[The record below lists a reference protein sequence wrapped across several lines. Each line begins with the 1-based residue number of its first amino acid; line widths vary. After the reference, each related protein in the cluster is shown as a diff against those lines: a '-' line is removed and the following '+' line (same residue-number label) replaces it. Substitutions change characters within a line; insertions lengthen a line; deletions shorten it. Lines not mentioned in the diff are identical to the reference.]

1 MIRFESVKTRP
12 QNGLVMNEKSN
23 MPSNNLASMTV
34 AKFTKIEA
42 HRDEH
47 NDLLY
52 IHGISDLQRDRLIFM
67 ILNSE
72 GEQIRD
78 GAFQTKL
85 DGTWGP
91 VTTIILQKFSPQKFT
106 LRLREEGNNEIL
118 DEQDFEWKGFEKT
131 KTKDIHQ
138 ELLNPQPRIS
148 IADLIEKFE
157 KSLRKVVFEIPK
169 KEFDIHNAV
178 EQLLAGT
185 HYENKF
191 SRDSDTVV
199 ISGRTY
205 KKPDFVFD
213 ELNLALEVKLCNSKD
228 DAKKIIEEMNADI
241 IPYTK
246 KYEYVI
252 FLVYDLGFILDVDDF
267 VSDYHNRF
275 SNIRVVIV
283 KH

>member
-1 MIRFESVKTRP
+1 
-12 QNGLVMNEKSN
+12 
-23 MPSNNLASMTV
+23 MTI
-34 AKFTKIEA
+34 AKFTKIEP

-52 IHGISDLQRDRLIFM
+52 IHGVSDLQRGRLIFM
-67 ILNSE
+67 VSNTE
-72 GEQIRD
+72 GEKIHD

-91 VTTIILQKFSPQKFT
+91 ITTLILQKFSPQKFT
-106 LRLREEGNNEIL
+106 LKLREEGKNEIL
-118 DEQDFEWKGFEKT
+118 DKQDFEWEGFEKT
-131 KTKDIHQ
+131 KIKDIPQ

-148 IADLIEKFE
+148 IADLIEKLE
-157 KSLRKVVFEIPK
+157 KSLRKVIFEIPK
-169 KEFDIHNAV
+169 KEFDVHNAV

-185 HYENKF
+185 NYENKF
-191 SRDSDTVV
+191 SRDSEVIV

-205 KKPDFVFD
+205 KKPDFVFN

-228 DAKKIIEEMNADI
+228 DVKNIIEEMNADI

-246 KYEYVI
+246 KFGNVI

-275 SNIRVVIV
+275 SNIRVIIV
-283 KH
+283 KR

>member
-1 MIRFESVKTRP
+1 LIV
-12 QNGLVMNEKSN
+12 NEKSN
-23 MPSNNLASMTV
+23 MQSNNLASMTV

-52 IHGISDLQRDRLIFM
+52 IHGVSDLQRGRLIFM
-67 ILNSE
+67 ISNNE
-72 GEQIRD
+72 GEKYHD

-91 VTTIILQKFSPQKFT
+91 VNTMILQKIPPQKFT
-106 LRLREEGNNEIL
+106 LRLREEGNNKIL

-131 KTKDIHQ
+131 KTKDIPQ
-138 ELLNPQPRIS
+138 ELLNPQPKIS

-157 KSLRKVVFEIPK
+157 KSLRKVVFEMPK

-178 EQLLAGT
+178 EQVLAGT
-185 HYENKF
+185 NYENKF

-199 ISGRTY
+199 ISGRTF
-205 KKPDFVFD
+205 KKPDFVID

-228 DAKKIIEEMNADI
+228 DVKKIIEQMNADI